1 MECHGSELTSNHF
14 SVPTC
19 SLARVFTF
27 AFSHYNDFPRPYL
40 GILML
45 SHNAEVAS
53 HRHLRLPKENGARS
67 EEEHLTVAR
76 TGLGKRRK
84 VFYEQNS
91 KEE

>member
-1 MECHGSELTSNHF
+1 
-14 SVPTC
+14 
-19 SLARVFTF
+19 
-27 AFSHYNDFPRPYL
+27 
-40 GILML
+40 ML